1 MEARRQMELIQLI
14 LGVIAS
20 REDGMTKMQL
30 MYKSFTSYIQL
41 VECLAVL
48 RRSGL
53 IEYDPLASTY
63 KTTQRGLRL
72 LQVAKEINE
81 FVTTKI

>member
-1 MEARRQMELIQLI
+1 MEASRQMELIRLI

-20 REDGMTKMQL
+20 REDGMTKTQL
-30 MYKSFTSYIQL
+30 MYKSFTSYIHL

-53 IEYDPLASTY
+53 IKYDPLTSTY
-63 KTTQRGLRL
+63 KSTQRGLRL
-72 LQVAKEINE
+72 LQVTKEINE
-81 FVTTKI
+81 FVTT

>member
-1 MEARRQMELIQLI
+1 MEVRRQMELIQLI

-48 RRSGL
+48 LRSGL
-53 IEYDPLASTY
+53 IEYDPLTSTY

-72 LQVAKEINE
+72 LQVTKETNE
-81 FVTTKI
+81 FVAT

>member
-1 MEARRQMELIQLI
+1 MEASRQMEIIQLI

-20 REDGMTKMQL
+20 REDGMTKTQL

-53 IEYDPLASTY
+53 GYDPLTSTY
-63 KTTQRGLRL
+63 KTTKRGLRL
-72 LQVAKEINE
+72 LQVTKEINE
-81 FVTTKI
+81 YVTI

>member
-1 MEARRQMELIQLI
+1 VKARRQMELIQLI

-30 MYKSFTSYIQL
+30 TYKSFTSYIQL

-53 IEYDPLASTY
+53 IEYDALTSTY

-72 LQVAKEINE
+72 LQVTKEINE
-81 FVTTKI
+81 FVAT

>member
-1 MEARRQMELIQLI
+1 MEASRQMEIIQLI
-14 LGVIAS
+14 LGVIAG
-20 REDGMTKMQL
+20 RENGMTKTQL

-53 IEYDPLASTY
+53 IEYDPLTSTY
-63 KTTQRGLRL
+63 KTTKRGLRL
-72 LQVAKEINE
+72 LQVTKEINE
-81 FVTTKI
+81 YVTI

>member
-1 MEARRQMELIQLI
+1 MKATRQIEIIQLI

-20 REDGMTKMQL
+20 REDGMTKTQL
-30 MYKSFTSYIQL
+30 MYKSFMSYIQL

-53 IEYDPLASTY
+53 IEYDSLTSTY
-63 KTTQRGLRL
+63 KTTKRGFRL
-72 LQVAKEINE
+72 LQVTKEINE
-81 FVTTKI
+81 LVTT

>member
-1 MEARRQMELIQLI
+1 MEVSRQMEIIQLI

-20 REDGMTKMQL
+20 REDGVSKTQI
-30 MYKSFTSYIQL
+30 MYISFTSYIQL

-53 IEYDPLASTY
+53 IKYDPLTSTY
-63 KTTQRGLRL
+63 KTTKRGLRL
-72 LQVAKEINE
+72 LQVIIEINE
-81 FVTTKI
+81 YVTI

>member
-1 MEARRQMELIQLI
+1 MEARRKLELIQLI

-20 REDGMTKMQL
+20 REDGMTKTQL
-30 MYKSFTSYIQL
+30 MYKSLTSYIQL

-53 IEYDPLASTY
+53 IEYDPLTSTY

-72 LQVAKEINE
+72 LQVTKEIDE
-81 FVTTKI
+81 FVTT